1 VARVEGFEPAQIGQ
15 EPIDFNGDP
24 VAVGAW
30 GDSRTGVGVFG
41 ASGALPPDVD
51 DIPTNIAGVEG
62 HSIQIPGVFGL
73 SVEDAGVRGGS
84 LQGLGV
90 LGRSSTGTR
99 VPGVTFAPSTP
110 GGAAECR
117 WRLQLQQRRPQR
129 RDRLRRRRHR
139 LLRGAL
145 PSMIPEQLQSQIQ
158 PLGRPLD
165 HLGHAGCGEARVP
178 YAGSLF

>member
-24 VAVGAW
+24 VAVGAR

-90 LGRSSTGTR
+90 LGRSST
-99 VPGVTFAPSTP
+99 VPVSRASPSRRARQGEPPSAAGVFSCSSAGRNGVTGFA
-110 GGAAECR
+110 GGAVGFSGGP
-117 WRLQLQQRRPQR
+117 WHP
-129 RDRLRRRRHR
+129 
-139 LLRGAL
+139 
-145 PSMIPEQLQSQIQ
+145 
-158 PLGRPLD
+158 
-165 HLGHAGCGEARVP
+165 
-178 YAGSLF
+178 